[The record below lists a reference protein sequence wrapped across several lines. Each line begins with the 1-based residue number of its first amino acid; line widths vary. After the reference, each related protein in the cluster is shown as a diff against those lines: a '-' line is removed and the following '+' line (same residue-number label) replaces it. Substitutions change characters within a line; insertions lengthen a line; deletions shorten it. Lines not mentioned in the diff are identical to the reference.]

1 MFRKRPIVPI
11 MLGLMISTAPVSLLA
26 DDKAVSE
33 CPPMTA
39 SESVQV
45 PDWVKQRRAEME
57 RMREQFAAQREAM
70 MARQMVPMQPYQ
82 PAEVPEWVSEH
93 RNRLPMV
100 PQMPEFDLPKVPE
113 WVAESRRQRQVAPFE
128 MHDFKVP
135 EWVAQ
140 RRAQQPAMRQMP
152 VIQPPQFPSRPM
164 IDQAAMQPSP
174 SMGFEPPEL
183 PEWVKERRAR
193 MAAMPQLPAANHY
206 PDVAQYPVPV
216 APAHGLPVYR
226 APVPYYGRPYPRRGW
241 GVSDWGPFDGMGDL
255 FGDMDMSFNFNLRG
269 SGSGYGDGRGYH
281 GYGYGP
287 HAWPPLAAPTEI
299 TAPAVAAVEAEQSVI
314 AEDSVATA
322 TVNEEQPAAVE
333 DSTVATDSDGD
344 GVLDIADIC
353 PDSPAGAEVDGLGCE
368 QSAAIVLRGV
378 NFKTDSDQLTDTSTE
393 ILDRVANT
401 LIANPTV
408 VVEIA
413 GHTDS
418 DADEVY
424 NKDLSQ
430 RRAEM
435 VMSYLTEK
443 GVIAD
448 NLSAMGYG
456 EEQPIASN
464 ETAEGKAQNRSV
476 ELVRNN

>member
-1 MFRKRPIVPI
+1 MFRKRPIVTM
-11 MLGLMISTAPVSLLA
+11 MLGLMISAAPATLPA
-26 DDKAVSE
+26 DDKAGSE

-57 RMREQFAAQREAM
+57 RMHEQYAAQREAM
-70 MARQMVPMQPYQ
+70 MTRQMVPMQPYQ
-82 PAEVPEWVSEH
+82 PAEMPDWVAER
-93 RNRLPMV
+93 RNRLPMA
-100 PQMPEFDLPKVPE
+100 PQMPEFELPKVPD
-113 WVAESRRQRQVAPFE
+113 WVTESRRQRAVAPFE
-128 MHDFKVP
+128 MQHYKVP
-135 EWVAQ
+135 EWLAQ
-140 RRAQQPAMRQMP
+140 RRAQQPVVPQMP
-152 VIQPPQFPSRPM
+152 AFQPPQFPSRPM
-164 IDQAAMQPSP
+164 IDHAANPYP
-174 SMGFEPPEL
+174 HSMGFERPEL
-183 PEWVKERRAR
+183 PDWVKERRAR
-193 MAAMPQLPAANHY
+193 MTAIPHQPAPNHS
-206 PDVAQYPVPV
+206 PDAAQYQAPV
-216 APAHGLPVYR
+216 APAKGLPVYS
-226 APVPYYGRPYPRRGW
+226 APVPFYGRPYPRHGW
-241 GVSDWGPFDGMGDL
+241 GGSDWGPFDGMGDL
-255 FGDMDMSFNFNLRG
+255 FGDMDMSFNFKLRG

-287 HAWPPLAAPTEI
+287 HAWAPLAAPSQLN
-299 TAPAVAAVEAEQSVI
+299 APAVAAVEAEQP
-314 AEDSVATA
+314 AALDDSVVATPE
-322 TVNEEQPAAVE
+322 NEEQLATVE
-333 DSTVATDSDGD
+333 VSTVATDSDGD

-368 QSAAIVLRGV
+368 QTASIVLRGV
-378 NFKTDSDQLTDTSTE
+378 NFKTDSDQLTDTSSE

-408 VVEIA
+408 AVEIA

-418 DADEVY
+418 DADEAY

-464 ETAEGKAQNRSV
+464 ETAEGKAQNRRV

>member
-1 MFRKRPIVPI
+1 MFRTRPIVTM
-11 MLGLMISTAPVSLLA
+11 MLGLMIPVAPATLLA
-26 DDKAVSE
+26 DDKTASE

-39 SESVQV
+39 YEAVQV
-45 PDWVKQRRAEME
+45 PDWVKQRRTEME
-57 RMREQFAAQREAM
+57 RMREQFAAQRQAM

-82 PAEVPEWVSEH
+82 SAEQREWVAER
-93 RNRLPMV
+93 RNRLPMA
-100 PQMPEFDLPKVPE
+100 PQMPGFNLPQVPE
-113 WVAESRRQRQVAPFE
+113 WVAESRRQRPVAPLE
-128 MHDFKVP
+128 MQDFKVP

-140 RRAQQPAMRQMP
+140 RRAQHSAMPQMP
-152 VIQPPQFPSRPM
+152 AFQPPQFPTRPM
-164 IDQAAMQPSP
+164 IDQAPKSLPP
-174 SMGFEPPEL
+174 SMGFERPEL

-193 MAAMPQLPAANHY
+193 MAPMPQLPTANHY
-206 PDVAQYPVPV
+206 PDRAQYPVAV
-216 APAHGLPVYR
+216 SPANGLPVYR
-226 APVPYYGRPYPRRGW
+226 APAPFYGRPYPRHGW
-241 GVSDWGPFDGMGDL
+241 GGSDWGPFDGMGDL
-255 FGDMDMSFNFNLRG
+255 FGDMDMSFNFKLRG
-269 SGSGYGDGRGYH
+269 SGSAYGDGRGYH
-281 GYGYGP
+281 GYGNGLHGWAP
-287 HAWPPLAAPTEI
+287 VAAPSELNL
-299 TAPAVAAVEAEQSVI
+299 PAAAAVEAEQPAT
-314 AEDSVATA
+314 AEDSVAA
-322 TVNEEQPAAVE
+322 AIENEEQPTVDE
-333 DSTVATDSDGD
+333 GSIVATDSDGD

-353 PDSPAGAEVDGLGCE
+353 PDTTTGAEVDGLGCE
-368 QSAAIVLRGV
+368 QSVSIVLRGV

-408 VVEIA
+408 AVEIA

-418 DADEVY
+418 DADEAY

-464 ETAEGKAQNRSV
+464 ETAEGKAENRRV
-476 ELVRNN
+476 ELVRNK